1 MICIGDALLHGDY
14 FSGQGGVG
22 EKALFAKLNAG
33 ASEGEI
39 AMAAAFFQLV
49 GKKEVYL

>member
-22 EKALFAKLNAG
+22 EKALFAKLSAG
-33 ASEGEI
+33 ASEI